1 MVIALDHVTTVLSPS
16 LKGIKYFGKYLLYL
30 RRCSCSLTHFPRSC
44 MQVAVMAPQLRGLL
58 RRKLAR
64 EILVS
69 LGLGLAA
76 GAVYWY
82 ALVLPRR
89 RVYEEFYRN
98 YDAKAVADSMTAS
111 FEEGG
116 RLLDMLTLCTPTCPF
131 FQRAEETIERP

>member
-1 MVIALDHVTTVLSPS
+1 
-16 LKGIKYFGKYLLYL
+16 
-30 RRCSCSLTHFPRSC
+30 
-44 MQVAVMAPQLRGLL
+44 MAPQLRGLL

-69 LGLGLAA
+69 LGLGLTA

-82 ALVLPRR
+82 SMVLPRR
-89 RVYEEFYRN
+89 RRYEEFYRN

-116 RLLDMLTLCTPTCPF
+116 RLLD
-131 FQRAEETIERP
+131 I